1 MGQETVV
8 TYVFGFFA
16 SCLVK
21 DIQLRSGVLTLL
33 CSEPFSSSGQL
44 MQPFPWV
51 QGTGFSDGCDQ
62 VLVISIAPAP
72 PADLGL
78 AAAGNGSSVA

>member
-44 MQPFPWV
+44 MQPF
-51 QGTGFSDGCDQ
+51 SE
-62 VLVISIAPAP
+62 
-72 PADLGL
+72 
-78 AAAGNGSSVA
+78 